1 MKKKTKEEAFIS
13 THGEDMRLMIPA
25 NFSLLCNLFDID
37 KRKVLHDFLENVSLA
52 ITDKSDAQRKAAKE
66 YFLECGYGQD
76 YYSKEDIE
84 QMFTELDAMRLVW
97 PQFPPREVDT
107 ELLDVSVAF
116 RDKFQRHWYNKW
128 FSKIRRKQNDNK

>member
-13 THGEDMRLMIPA
+13 TRREDVRLLMPA
-25 NFSLLCNLFDID
+25 NFLLLCRLLDLD
-37 KRKVLHDFLENVSLA
+37 ASKVLHDFMNNVSV
-52 ITDKSDAQRKAAKE
+52 TNSSKEEVHRKTAKE

-84 QMFTELDAMRLVW
+84 QMFKELDAMRLVW

-107 ELLDVSVAF
+107 ELLDASVAF
-116 RDKFQRHWYNKW
+116 RDKFQRHWFNGWYN
-128 FSKIRRKQNDNK
+128 KIRRKQNDNK